1 MREKESN
8 VLLCLT
14 AKAVKSAAL
23 PLQSIDHIHG
33 GDGLPLGMLG
43 VGDSIPDDVFQE
55 HLQHTAG
62 LLVDQAR
69 YPLHSSTSGQTS
81 DGRFGDPLDVV
92 AENFPVPLG
101 SSLPETFAT
110 FATTS
115 HCSAAGVL
123 LQLRQ
128 INDTVVKVDEYIS

>member
-43 VGDSIPDDVFQE
+43 VGDSITDDILQE
-55 HLQHTAG
+55 
-62 LLVDQAR
+62 D
-69 YPLHSSTSGQTS
+69 
-81 DGRFGDPLDVV
+81 
-92 AENFPVPLG
+92 LG
-101 SSLPETFAT
+101 I
-110 FATTS
+110 
-115 HCSAAGVL
+115 
-123 LQLRQ
+123 Q
-128 INDTVVKVDEYIS
+128 DES